1 MNYNNLLNNIE
12 LLKNNYNE
20 NKDLEKQLFDLYNLI
35 KMYEGK
41 DEELNL
47 VEKEILITILDKIMD
62 IYKLNYIDNED
73 FKDSLKLLLK
83 IFFETINYPEQI
95 QDNIYKE
102 L

>member
-1 MNYNNLLNNIE
+1 MNYNNLLNNIG